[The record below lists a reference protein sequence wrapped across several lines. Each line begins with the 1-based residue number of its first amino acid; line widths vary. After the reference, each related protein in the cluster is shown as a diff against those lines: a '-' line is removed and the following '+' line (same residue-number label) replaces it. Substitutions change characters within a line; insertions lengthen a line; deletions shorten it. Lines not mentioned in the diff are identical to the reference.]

1 MKDIRKIIV
10 LLLCMTISCYMMG
23 EEKKNLNIVF
33 IGNSI
38 TEGALLENPRHDA
51 PPVKAALY
59 LRSQPSIG
67 TVRYSNQGVS
77 GSTTLDFLPRTEFLF
92 PKVVEV
98 ADQFKDETWATL
110 IFSIMLGTNDSAIT
124 GPNGA
129 PASPAKYYE
138 NMKTIIDKL
147 LALYPDCKIVLHRPV
162 WYSPNTYNGAKYLEE
177 GLNRLQSYYPELQAL
192 VLDYSKRF
200 PGQVFMGDT
209 DGFEYF
215 KAHHKGELFPE
226 KGNAGTFYL
235 HPNKKGASALG
246 KLWGKAILDII
257 KNGKLKIEK

>member
-1 MKDIRKIIV
+1 MKHYRTFIGLFICLVVCNWI
-10 LLLCMTISCYMMG
+10 MG
-23 EEKKNLNIVF
+23 QEKKNLNIVF

-38 TEGALLENPRHDA
+38 TQGVILENPAHDA

-59 LRSQPSIG
+59 LSKQPSVG
-67 TVRYSNQGVS
+67 SVKYANRGVS
-77 GSTTLDFLPRTEFLF
+77 GCTTVDYLPQTEKLF
-92 PKVVEV
+92 PKAIVA

-110 IFSIMLGTNDSAIT
+110 LFSIMLGTNDSAIT

-129 PASPAKYYE
+129 PTSPAKYYE

-147 LALYPDCKIVLHRPV
+147 LALYPDCKIVVHRPV

-177 GLNRLQSYYPELQAL
+177 GLNRLQSYYPELQSL

-209 DGFEYF
+209 EGFDYF
-215 KAHHKGELFPE
+215 KTHYKTDLFPE
-226 KGNAGTFYL
+226 EGNAGTFYL
-235 HPNKKGASALG
+235 HPNVKGAAVLG
-246 KLWGKAILDII
+246 TLWGKAIMNVL
-257 KNGKLKIEK
+257 